1 LALTRSL
8 IGHFA
13 DPGLRL
19 LFLISFLLMGCFV
32 TVYNYIGFRLLEP
45 PFSLSQTEVGLIFLL
60 YLLGGLSSAMMG
72 DLAGRIG
79 RRRVLWSAMARS
91 CLPAS
96 PRRSPRLFR

>member
-1 LALTRSL
+1 MALTRSL

-60 YLLGGLSSAMMG
+60 YLLGGLRSAMMG